1 MIKENLSLIHQTIR
15 EACEKSN
22 RDPNAVRLIA
32 VSKTKPV
39 ALIREAYDC
48 GIRDFGEN
56 KVKEILEKKPLLPND
71 IRWHMI
77 GHLQT
82 NKVRQVIR
90 EATMIHSV
98 DSIRLADCIDTE
110 AKKAGVI
117 VEGLLQVNIAGEE
130 SKYGFSPAGLMDSL
144 ERLSVYRFFKIK
156 GLMTIAPF
164 VKDPEYNR
172 NIFLKLRD
180 FSVDIKSK
188 KIDNIS
194 MDFLSMGMTGD
205 YSVAIEEG
213 ADYIRI
219 GTALF
224 GARETGRRTNE
235 LIG

>member
-1 MIKENLSLIHQTIR
+1 MIKENLSLIRQNI
-15 EACEKSN
+15 CKSCQKVE
-22 RDPNAVRLIA
+22 RDPDEVKLIA
-32 VSKTKPV
+32 VSKTKPLS
-39 ALIREAYDC
+39 LIREAYDC

-56 KVKEILEKKPLLPND
+56 KVKEILEKKPLLPAD

-82 NKVRQVIR
+82 NKVRPIIR
-90 EATMIHSV
+90 EVAMIHSV

-110 AKKAGVI
+110 GRKAGII

-130 SKYGFSPAGLMDSL
+130 SKFGFPPDELMESL

-156 GLMTIAPF
+156 GLMTVAPF
-164 VKDPEYNR
+164 VKNPEYNR

-180 FSVDIKSK
+180 FSVDIKRK

-194 MDFLSMGMTGD
+194 MDFLSMGMTED

-224 GARETGRRTNE
+224 GAREIGRGRNE
-235 LIG
+235 YIG